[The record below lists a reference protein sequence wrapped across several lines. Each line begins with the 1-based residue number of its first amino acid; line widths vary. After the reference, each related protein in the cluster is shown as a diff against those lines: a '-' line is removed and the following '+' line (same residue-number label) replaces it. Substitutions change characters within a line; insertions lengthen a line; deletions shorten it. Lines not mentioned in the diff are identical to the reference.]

1 MRGRDIKRYGYNWDN
16 IWLINAHNG
25 VKNSIPRVNIEDYP
39 AVKAHLNKFW
49 DMISKR
55 ADKGDTPYNLRNC
68 AYMEDFSR
76 PKIIWAELARTGNA
90 FAIDMHSNIVS
101 NTGYILTVSD
111 NDHQKLLYLLS
122 FLNSRT
128 MLFLLDQISTRFDD
142 NGWRWLRQF
151 VEQLRIPFLTEKDV
165 ILPLVKSINTENKQ
179 KVSKKLN
186 DIVAQIYGF
195 SEEEIDYINTKFSK
209 Y

>member
-68 AYMEDFSR
+68 AYMEDFSQ
-76 PKIIWAELARTGNA
+76 PKIIWGE
-90 FAIDMHSNIVS
+90 I
-101 NTGYILTVSD
+101 SD
-111 NDHQKLLYLLS
+111 KAKFFLDREGKFYCEATTFLLLGEQLEYLICY
-122 FLNSRT
+122 LNSRLAEF
-128 MLFLLDQISTRFDD
+128 LFSIIGTTTGVGTIRWKKYKILDLMVPQIGDDSYLLIKRNYQKY
-142 NGWRWLRQF
+142 
-151 VEQLRIPFLTEKDV
+151 EK
-165 ILPLVKSINTENKQ
+165 ENDAKYL
-179 KVSKKLN
+179 LN
-186 DIVAQIYGF
+186 IEKIIYDEF
-195 SEEEIDYINTKFSK
+195 SLSSLEIDYIENRVKQSGE
-209 Y
+209 